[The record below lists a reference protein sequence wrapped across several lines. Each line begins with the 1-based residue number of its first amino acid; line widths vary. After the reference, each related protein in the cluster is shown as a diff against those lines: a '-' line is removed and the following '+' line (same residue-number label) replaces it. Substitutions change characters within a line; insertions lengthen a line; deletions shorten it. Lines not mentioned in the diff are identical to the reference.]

1 MIGLKH
7 YSKWKK
13 MAIVSDQKAVEK
25 MSDWISPVLPGKT
38 KGFKPEELPQARTW
52 VAEEN

>member
-1 MIGLKH
+1 
-7 YSKWKK
+7 